1 MSAPTLGREVRA
13 AAGRLPPESA
23 RAVEESAEDLA
34 RYLEALLA
42 ADARVHL
49 LSRRDAAPTILVER
63 HLVESL
69 EGLELLPRPRPER
82 PLRLLDLGS
91 GGGLPAL
98 PLLIV
103 RRDVEGVLVE
113 STGKKA
119 RILAELVSLLGLTA
133 RVVNARFPDP
143 AGKEIRKLAPFD
155 VLTSRAVAHAGTL
168 VRGAAPAL
176 SADARALLWTS
187 ADLVPRIERE
197 SGIHRISFHP
207 SPGSEARGIALLE
220 RST

>member
-1 MSAPTLGREVRA
+1 MNTPAIGQDVRVA
-13 AAGRLPPESA
+13 ASRLPPEAA
-23 RAVEESAEDLA
+23 RAVEGALEDLA
-34 RYLEALLA
+34 RFLEALLA

-49 LSRRDAAPTILVER
+49 LSRRDAAPSLLVER

-69 EGLELLPRPRPER
+69 EGLALLPRPRPER

-91 GGGLPAL
+91 GGGFPAL

-119 RILAELVSLLGLTA
+119 RILAELVSHLGLTA

-143 AGKEIRKLAPFD
+143 ARKEIQKLAPFD
-155 VLTSRAVAHAGTL
+155 VLTSRAVAHAGAL
-168 VRGAAPAL
+168 VRAAAPGLAT
-176 SADARALLWTS
+176 DARALLWTS
-187 ADLVPRIERE
+187 ADLVPRIGRT